1 VRTNRLSILLAIALF
16 ATSVTSL
23 PAQAAG
29 RTTGSIPNTI
39 LNGKGSPKSSLGING
54 DFYIDVRSLLLFGPK
69 ANGKWPAPQNLQG
82 PTGATGLSGS
92 DGKNGNDGKTIS
104 NASASSGP
112 AGPAGPTGPAGPAG
126 ATGPAGPSGSGGG
139 GSGPAGA
146 TGAQGP
152 QGIQGVQGETGTA
165 GARGE
170 TGTAGERGPSG
181 VIKLINGTMTFPGDI
196 SGPIGASQVA
206 SINGFKAGKSY
217 VLRVKIIGIKPSS
230 LIDPEPSAISLSV
243 SGISGVPEVVTQY
256 SITRGLVYRGGR
268 LAFEQAIDADISLNG
283 LDVTTDYGAAFT
295 VIAGETA
302 GAVRLSATFMAM
314 EVGSVSS
321 TF

>member
-1 VRTNRLSILLAIALF
+1 MRTNRLSILLVIALF
-16 ATSVTSL
+16 APSVSSI

-39 LNGKGSPKSSLGING
+39 LNGKGTPKSALGING

-69 ANGKWPAPQNLQG
+69 VNGKWPAPQNLQG
-82 PTGATGLSGS
+82 PTGATGINGS
-92 DGKNGNDGKTIS
+92 DGKNGNDGKSIS
-104 NASASSGP
+104 NASTSSGPTGP
-112 AGPAGPTGPAGPAG
+112 AGPAGPTGPAG

-146 TGAQGP
+146 TGP
-152 QGIQGVQGETGTA
+152 QGIQGAQGETGTA
-165 GARGE
+165 GAQGE
-170 TGTAGERGPSG
+170 TGTAGAAGSAG

-283 LDVTTDYGAAFT
+283 LDVTTDYGVAFT

-302 GAVRLSATFMAM
+302 GAVRLSATYMAM